1 MHGRK
6 KDLQIAFQEAKG
18 LNGADVPTW
27 SYKATLPINRKDF
40 WIGTDSV
47 AAKISLKDEVQL
59 DLLLVGFFNDPE
71 PEPARK
77 VSAKPR
83 IAANTKQ

>member
-6 KDLQIAFQEAKG
+6 KDLQIEFKEATG
-18 LNGADVPTW
+18 LNGADMPTW
-27 SYKATLPINRKDF
+27 SYKATLPLNRKDF

-59 DLLLVGFFNDPE
+59 DLLLVGFFDDPE
-71 PEPARK
+71 PEPVKKAPAKART
-77 VSAKPR
+77 
-83 IAANTKQ
+83 AASTR